1 MAIFDMKPVA
11 AVGQIMESSAASVS
25 VPKEI
30 GRRRSWSTEE
40 KLAIVA
46 EVELPGETVTT
57 VARRHE
63 MSPDHLLNWVER
75 AKHGTLERRARRADK
90 ASNEVADGGFIDL
103 GTFGRAEVEAMLGGG
118 SAMIEIEFPGPMRV
132 KLPLSMPPGQLTMT
146 VRALKA
152 A

>member
-1 MAIFDMKPVA
+1 VA
-11 AVGQIMESSAASVS
+11 
-25 VPKEI
+25 
-30 GRRRSWSTEE
+30 
-40 KLAIVA
+40 
-46 EVELPGETVTT
+46 T

-118 SAMIEIEFPGPMRV
+118 SAMIEIELPGPMRV
-132 KLPLSMPPGQLTMT
+132 KLPLWMPPAQLTMT